1 MTRFCTPVTG
11 LMLALCLL
19 SWPTTAAAQGF
30 KWWQSE
36 RFQQELV
43 LAAEQVTRLEEIF
56 QALQPTLKTQKE
68 TLDRFEAK
76 LSRVLTDPRADEA
89 SVLQS
94 VERVEGARAELAKSR
109 TLMMFRMNRIL
120 TSDQVVK
127 MKALHEQWVRERRTR
142 SPQPQHH
149 HDSSSR

>member
-1 MTRFCTPVTG
+1 MNRLVTPVTS
-11 LMLALCLL
+11 LALALCLL
-19 SWPTTAAAQGF
+19 SWPAAAAAQGF
-30 KWWQSE
+30 KWWQSD

-68 TLDRFEAK
+68 TLDKFEAK
-76 LSRVLTDPRADEA
+76 LSRVLNDARADEA
-89 SVLQS
+89 MVLQA

-120 TSDQVVK
+120 TSDQNVK

-142 SPQPQHH
+142 SPQRQ